1 MTDNLSVC
9 MPKSKAKHRPVEL
22 LIELGQKL
30 HRSLSY
36 LVAEAIL
43 QSSPQEGMSQ

>member
-1 MTDNLSVC
+1 MTDKLSIC
-9 MPKSKAKHRPVEL
+9 MPKSKAKHRPVEH

-36 LVAEAIL
+36 LVVEATL
-43 QSSPQEGMSQ
+43 QYSPQEGCQ